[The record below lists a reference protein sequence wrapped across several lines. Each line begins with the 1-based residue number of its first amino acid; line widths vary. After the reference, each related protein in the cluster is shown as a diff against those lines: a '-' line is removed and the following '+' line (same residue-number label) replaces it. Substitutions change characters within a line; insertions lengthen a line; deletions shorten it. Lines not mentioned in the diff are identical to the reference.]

1 VPLDEFLP
9 RFDFSEHHATEV
21 AASPERTLAAAVAL
35 SARDTPVTLG
45 LMALR
50 RLPARLKARFAGRG
64 RGPQPSPRPVLDQM
78 ERAGFVRL
86 AERRGEVVFGV
97 VGRFWELGSGLRP
110 VTAAD
115 FVTFAEPGYAK
126 AVIDFRVEP
135 APGGCL
141 LSTET
146 RIAGTDEDAR
156 RTFGRYWRVIH
167 PGSALIRREWLRAIR
182 RRAEREAGG

>member
-9 RFDFSEHHATEV
+9 KYDFSEHHATRV
-21 AASPERTLAAAVAL
+21 AASPERTLAATLAL
-35 SARDTPVTLG
+35 SARDTPLTLA
-45 LMALR
+45 LVALR
-50 RLPARLKARFAGRG
+50 RLPARLRAGG
-64 RGPQPSPRPVLDQM
+64 PVLDQM

-86 AERRGEVVFGV
+86 AERPGEIVLGV
-97 VGRFWELGSGLRP
+97 VGRFWELRSGPRA
-110 VTAAD
+110 VSAAE
-115 FVTFAEPGYAK
+115 FVPFAEPGYAK

-146 RIAGTDEDAR
+146 RIAGTDEGAR
-156 RTFGRYWRVIH
+156 RTFGRYWRVVH

-182 RRAEREAGG
+182 RRAER